1 MNIIKA
7 VPSTIAVFMA
17 FARARSS
24 TLVLK
29 DASSVKRLPIGAD
42 NIAEHIA
49 VDITAM
55 ATGTRLM
62 AMPTQPTRITAT
74 PTGHTVITA
83 TAAGV
88 GATN

>member
-1 MNIIKA
+1 M
-7 VPSTIAVFMA
+7 FD
-17 FARARSS
+17 
-24 TLVLK
+24 LVNPVLPLW
-29 DASSVKRLPIGAD
+29 RLLDRGSNGAD
-42 NIAEHIA
+42 NIAEPIA
-49 VDITAM
+49 VVIMAI

-83 TAAGV
+83 TAVSDLARV